1 MDDKSFSKLFTKIY
15 CEPKVI
21 FQKHLAL
28 NQGVGKYSVLE
39 TPVARWAC
47 AILSAI
53 LYLFG
58 MVTIHELANP

>member
-1 MDDKSFSKLFTKIY
+1 MFLSCLQRFIANRRL
-15 CEPKVI
+15 I

-47 AILSAI
+47 AIL
-53 LYLFG
+53 YVFG

>member
-1 MDDKSFSKLFTKIY
+1 MINHFSKLFTKLY

-28 NQGVGKYSVLE
+28 NQGVGKYPVLE

-47 AILSAI
+47 AIL
-53 LYLFG
+53 YVFG
-58 MVTIHELANP
+58 MVTIHELGNP